1 MSMLFTW
8 VRSEWAALFSSSSF
22 IIQVTVAEETHSLR
36 KDIRLV
42 GDPVR
47 GKMMK
52 IKIFFS

>member
-1 MSMLFTW
+1 
-8 VRSEWAALFSSSSF
+8 LFSSSSF

-47 GKMMK
+47 GKMIKK
-52 IKIFFS
+52 IRKRNKKGCSANG